1 VKVAV
6 IPLRHQSVAPGTGDC
21 DRCRCQGEGGP
32 APAAGAE
39 QGSSSTPPPSTAR
52 TGTWLGLDD
61 DEPKASSFRLVLLG
75 YIQMR
80 CRECGPDR
88 LVLLPNLTRQRF
100 GKQAKVTKSW
110 DKNLT
115 SKHQTLAR
123 FGNVKPRL

>member
-1 VKVAV
+1 V
-6 IPLRHQSVAPGTGDC
+6 IPLLHQSVAPGTGDC

-75 YIQMR
+75 YTDVDSRLIYR
-80 CRECGPDR
+80 CDAESVGPIDCFA
-88 LVLLPNLTRQRF
+88 TEF
-100 GKQAKVTKSW
+100 
-110 DKNLT
+110 D
-115 SKHQTLAR
+115 
-123 FGNVKPRL
+123 